1 VNSLGGGHERD
12 LEIVPAAMTLSS
24 AFVVFSSLRLR
35 RFDVSSTAPS
45 PAAPSA
51 PVPLTI
57 SAEFP
62 MRAKGA

>member
-1 VNSLGGGHERD
+1 MRCWPAGPVNSLGGGHERD
-12 LEIVPAAMTLSS
+12 LEIVPAAIMLARGT
-24 AFVVFSSLRLR
+24 FQTIR
-35 RFDVSSTAPS
+35 RAPA